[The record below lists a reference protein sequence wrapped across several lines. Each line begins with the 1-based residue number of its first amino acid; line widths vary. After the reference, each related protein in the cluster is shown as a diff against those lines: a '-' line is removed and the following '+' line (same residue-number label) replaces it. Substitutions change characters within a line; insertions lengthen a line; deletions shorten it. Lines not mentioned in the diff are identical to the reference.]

1 MSHVRFAVSRCV
13 CAGSSDFGAHC
24 DTAAHVS
31 TSRARLASLT
41 RAALVALRGKAEPMR
56 RAALP
61 PGWRAA
67 PYHTRA
73 VLHAIEWRR
82 LVFDECHEA
91 ILLDNH
97 KHMAN
102 FMRLRARNVW
112 CVSGTPFV
120 QNDVSMYGIH
130 NLLGIRLK
138 LHVSDT
144 PFASVQSLQARHA
157 LMHAHASVP
166 RTPSVC
172 PQRACQQQLA
182 LGRQC
187 TRSTLSRGGR
197 RFHAH
202 TLSKF

>member
-1 MSHVRFAVSRCV
+1 
-13 CAGSSDFGAHC
+13 
-24 DTAAHVS
+24 
-31 TSRARLASLT
+31 
-41 RAALVALRGKAEPMR
+41 MR

-157 LMHAHASVP
+157 LMHAHASDP
-166 RTPSVC
+166 CRRAMHSCTHM
-172 PQRACQQQLA
+172 RACHASRAYVRSAHANSSWHSEDNAHDPLSLGVA
-182 LGRQC
+182 GASTLTPFRNFEAASLPEEHAGEYRSRVVPSGRQPAQC
-187 TRSTLSRGGR
+187 D
-197 RFHAH
+197 
-202 TLSKF
+202 